1 MDLQSFIQT
10 GLITSAALLPFTMA
24 LVTLWGKFGLTGK
37 WQLAS
42 ALATGLVLG
51 VFFMYVQA
59 PPTDLVGWS
68 QVVFVGLVEGL
79 GATGVYEVVKNA
91 TAKNVEP
98 PAAG

>member
-42 ALATGLVLG
+42 ALVTGVLLG
-51 VFFMYVQA
+51 GLFMYVQA
-59 PPTDLVGWS
+59 PPTNLAGWVS
-68 QVVFVGLVEGL
+68 VAFVGLVEGL
-79 GATGVYEVVKNA
+79 GATGVYEVGKNLIE
-91 TAKNVEP
+91 KSPP